1 MAAFDTDIAIIGG
14 GPVGTALALA
24 LQGSAFNVTVLE
36 ARAAVNPDPRPIALS
51 HGSRLLL
58 ERLGVWGRLACTE
71 IAHIHVSHQ
80 GAFGRVALSARD
92 TGVPALGYVVD
103 YHSIAAALAHQL
115 QTPSALACS
124 YRVGARASAIG
135 HGNDFVR
142 VDWVQNQN
150 SESLRARLLVIADG
164 GDIDGL
170 APPKTT
176 DYEQWALTAR
186 VRALYPHRNTAYE
199 RFTPE
204 GPLALL
210 PFGDEM
216 ALVWT
221 LTAERAAALEVASPA
236 EFLTA
241 LRSAFGSRLGEF
253 VSVAQRARYPLS
265 LRQGAD
271 GARPRT
277 VAIGNAAQT
286 LHPVAGQGFNLGLR
300 DVWELAQALRTQ
312 ARESLGDAQ
321 TLSRYRAT
329 RHFDR
334 QATVGVTH
342 GLVRFFSNEYFLLDT
357 VRGVG
362 MTALGCVPPLRDV
375 LARRMM
381 FGVRG

>member
-1 MAAFDTDIAIIGG
+1 MAAVDTDIAVIGG

-24 LQGSAFNVTVLE
+24 LRGSAFKVTVLE
-36 ARAAVNPDPRPIALS
+36 TRAVVNPDPRPIALS

-58 ERLGVWGRLACTE
+58 ERLGVWERLACTE
-71 IAHIHVSHQ
+71 IAHIHVSQQ
-80 GAFGRVALSARD
+80 GAFGRVAISARD
-92 TGVPALGYVVD
+92 AAVPALGYVVD
-103 YHSIAAALAHQL
+103 YHSVAAALTSSV
-115 QTPSALACS
+115 QTTADLACV
-124 YRVGARASAIG
+124 YRVGARASAISDG
-135 HGNDFVR
+135 EDCVR
-142 VDWVQNQN
+142 VDLVQDQVP
-150 SESLRARLLVIADG
+150 ESLRARLLIIADG

-176 DYEQWALTAR
+176 DYGQWALTAR
-186 VRALYPHRNTAYE
+186 VRTLYPHRNTAYE
-199 RFTPE
+199 RFTSE

-221 LTAERAAALEVASPA
+221 LAPERSAALEAASPA

-241 LRSAFGSRLGEF
+241 LRSAFGSRLGDF

-271 GARPRT
+271 HTRPRT
-277 VAIGNAAQT
+277 LAIGNAAQT

-300 DVWELAQALRTQ
+300 DVWELAQALRAQ
-312 ARESLGDAQ
+312 PRERLGDAQ

-329 RHFDR
+329 RRIDR
-334 QATVGVTH
+334 RATVGVTH
-342 GLVRFFSNEYFLLDT
+342 GLVQLFSSEYFLLDT
-357 VRGVG
+357 LRGAG
-362 MTALGCVPPLRDV
+362 MTALGCVPPLRDF